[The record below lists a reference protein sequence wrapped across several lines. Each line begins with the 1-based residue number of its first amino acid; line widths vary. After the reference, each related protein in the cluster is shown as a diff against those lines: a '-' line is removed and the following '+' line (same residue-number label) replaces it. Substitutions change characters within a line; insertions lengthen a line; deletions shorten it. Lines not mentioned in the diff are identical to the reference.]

1 MTTELTVFQSPI
13 PTPEVWKMISEIAV
27 ALHESRRFE
36 LASPAQG
43 KAVMLKGFELG
54 IPFTASFDLIRVI
67 EGRLKLIPRGA
78 MALLHKSPLMK
89 SIKVFR
95 LVNGTQYMGHECTI
109 ERKNGFIYTVRWTL
123 DDAKRAQLVK
133 PNGGWDKYP
142 ENMCQWRCIGFCS
155 DVAAS
160 DVLMGNTDLMTR
172 PEAFGVGLTAEG
184 DVIDAP
190 VVEVVTLEFLL
201 EKYGVQSVIDANYG
215 NIPDSTNA
223 AQVAEIAR
231 VLGSK

>member
-1 MTTELTVFQSPI
+1 MTTALEVFQSPI
-13 PTPEVWKMISEIAV
+13 PTPEIWKMISEVAV

-89 SIKVFR
+89 SIKVVR
-95 LVNGTQYMGHECTI
+95 LANSNQYVGHECTI

-123 DDAKRAQLVK
+123 DDSKRAGLLK
-133 PNGGWDKYP
+133 TNGSHEKYP

-172 PEAFGVGLTAEG
+172 PEQFGVSLTAEG

-190 VVEVVTLEFLL
+190 VVEVITLESLIAQ
-201 EKYGVQSVIDANYG
+201 YGPEAVIEANG
-215 NIPDSTNA
+215 GSIPGWD
-223 AQVAEIAR
+223 QLDEVAR
-231 VLGSK
+231 VLGAK